1 MSDLGDIVQ
10 EFLVESHENLDQ
22 LDRDLVALEAQ
33 PGSRELLSSIFR
45 TIHTIKGTSGFLAFH
60 RLEKVTHV
68 GESLLSRL
76 RDGAQEMTPAT
87 TDALLRMV
95 DTVRGLL
102 AEIEENGQELPG
114 DDSEVV
120 AAVNACITDDA
131 AKAATPAAPAA
142 TATPATPATDAT
154 PAASAPDAAAAG
166 TPVVEGVPVV
176 IEGTP
181 VVVEPPAEVVVVQPV
196 VAIVEV
202 PATPQP
208 AAATPQPS
216 AGPAATPAV
225 QPSATPG
232 ATAAVQPSAT
242 PGATAAAVQP
252 SATPAAQ
259 SPATAA
265 APAAGTQQP
274 AAAVQEKPGSQKPPT
289 PPAGAK
295 GAPEPGEEGTSR
307 RSVADQSIRV
317 DVDLLDKLMNLVG
330 ELVLTRNQ
338 LVRAIG
344 TVSDP
349 GMTRTGQRLNLITS
363 ELQESVMKTRMQAI
377 DHIWSKLPRV
387 VRDLSSTFGKQIKLA
402 QEGKETELDRS
413 LLEAVKDPLTH
424 LVRNAVDHGIET
436 PADRVAAGKPAEGT
450 LTLRAYHEGGHVIV
464 EVRDDGSGIDPDKIA
479 RIAVEKGIVSRD
491 QLAAM
496 DKREILGL
504 VFKPGFSTAKAVTN
518 VSGRGVGMDVV
529 KTNIERIGGAV
540 DVDSVV
546 GKGTTWRLTIPLTL
560 AIIQALTIECA
571 QERYVIPQVAVHELV
586 YLDGQS
592 GRVVEH
598 AMGAP
603 VYRLRGKLLPLV
615 YLDETLGVA
624 HGGEHDTD
632 VYVAVLQAEG
642 KRFGLVVDRVLNTE
656 EVVVKPLTSRFKDIG
671 VYAGATL
678 LGDGRVA
685 LILDVASLA
694 RRAHLAASGE
704 RENAEAT
711 VRRGGGNADR
721 LLIAGVGD
729 RRVAIPLDMVT
740 RLEEFPV
747 ERIERTGSR
756 EVVQYR
762 DQILPVLRLSHLL
775 GAYETEAGP
784 TVPVVVYTENGRSVA
799 LAVEKIIDIVEEG
812 LDDSKRDFGDDG
824 LLGSAVI
831 QQRVTELLDVR
842 RAILAADPLF
852 HTSMDPYEQY
862 QTGTDADYTSSYQTA
877 GA

>member
-1 MSDLGDIVQ
+1 MSELGDIVQ

-33 PGSRELLSSIFR
+33 PGSRDLLSSIFR
-45 TIHTIKGTSGFLAFH
+45 TIHTIKGTSGFLAFN

-76 RDGAQEMTPAT
+76 RDGAQGMTPAT

-102 AEIEENGQELPG
+102 SEIEENGQELPG

-120 AAVNACITDDA
+120 AAVNACITDDS
-131 AKAATPAAPAA
+131 AKAAAPAAAKPAAPA
-142 TATPATPATDAT
+142 
-154 PAASAPDAAAAG
+154 PAAAPAPEPVAAEVAAPE
-166 TPVVEGVPVV
+166 PVAEV
-176 IEGTP
+176 

-196 VAIVEV
+196 VAVIE
-202 PATPQP
+202 TP
-208 AAATPQPS
+208 AAAPPPPP
-216 AGPAATPAV
+216 PAAEKPAAEK
-225 QPSATPG
+225 P
-232 ATAAVQPSAT
+232 AAEPPAAR
-242 PGATAAAVQP
+242 PAPPAAAR
-252 SATPAAQ
+252 PA
-259 SPATAA
+259 PPAA
-265 APAAGTQQP
+265 APPAPPAPPAAG
-274 AAAVQEKPGSQKPPT
+274 KGPG
-289 PPAGAK
+289 
-295 GAPEPGEEGTSR
+295 EPGEEPASR

-387 VRDLSSTFGKQIKLA
+387 VRDLSSTFGKQIRLA

-436 PADRVAAGKPAEGT
+436 PAERVAAGKPAEGT

-491 QLAAM
+491 QLATM
-496 DKREILGL
+496 DRREILAL

-546 GKGTTWRLTIPLTL
+546 GQGTTWRLTIPLTL
-560 AIIQALTIECA
+560 AIIQALTIECGH
-571 QERYVIPQVAVHELV
+571 ERYVIPQVAVHELV

-615 YLDETLGVA
+615 YLDDTLGLA
-624 HGGEHDTD
+624 RDGEHDTD

-704 RENAEAT
+704 RESADTT

-775 GAYETEAGP
+775 GAYETEPGP

-852 HTSMDPYEQY
+852 HTSMDPYEHDPY
-862 QTGTDADYTSSYQTA
+862 QTGTEADYTYQPA

>member
-1 MSDLGDIVQ
+1 MSELGDIVQ

-33 PGSRELLSSIFR
+33 PGSRDLLSSIFR
-45 TIHTIKGTSGFLAFH
+45 TIHTIKGTSGFLAFN
-60 RLEKVTHV
+60 RLERVTHV

-76 RDGAQEMTPAT
+76 RDGAQGMTPAT

-102 AEIEENGQELPG
+102 SEIEENGQELPG

-131 AKAATPAAPAA
+131 ARPAAAAAAAAPAAPAPPAAPAA
-142 TATPATPATDAT
+142 AAPPAE
-154 PAASAPDAAAAG
+154 
-166 TPVVEGVPVV
+166 PV
-176 IEGTP
+176 I
-181 VVVEPPAEVVVVQPV
+181 VVEPPAEVVVVEPV
-196 VAIVEV
+196 IAVVET
-202 PATPQP
+202 PAPVEPAPPAAAPPPAAPAPPAPAPAP
-208 AAATPQPS
+208 AAATPPPAAEPAPAAS
-216 AGPAATPAV
+216 PAPARPAAGPAAEGGDDAV
-225 QPSATPG
+225 
-232 ATAAVQPSAT
+232 
-242 PGATAAAVQP
+242 
-252 SATPAAQ
+252 
-259 SPATAA
+259 
-265 APAAGTQQP
+265 
-274 AAAVQEKPGSQKPPT
+274 
-289 PPAGAK
+289 
-295 GAPEPGEEGTSR
+295 SR

-344 TVSDP
+344 AVSDP

-377 DHIWSKLPRV
+377 DHLWSKLPRV

-436 PADRVAAGKPAEGT
+436 PDDRVAAGKPAEGT

-491 QLAAM
+491 QLATM
-496 DKREILGL
+496 DRREILGL

-560 AIIQALTIECA
+560 AIIQALTIECG

-615 YLDETLGVA
+615 YLDDTLGLA
-624 HGGEHDTD
+624 RDGEHDTD

-694 RRAHLAASGE
+694 RRAHLAAAGAE
-704 RENAEAT
+704 RETAETT

-775 GAYETEAGP
+775 GAYETEPGP
-784 TVPVVVYTENGRSVA
+784 TVPVVVYTEKGRSVA

-812 LDDSKRDFGDDG
+812 LDDSKRDFGEDG

-842 RAILAADPLF
+842 RAILAADPMF
-852 HTSMDPYEQY
+852 HTSIDPDPYEQHDPY
-862 QTGTDADYTSSYQTA
+862 QAGAEADYTYQPA

>member
-1 MSDLGDIVQ
+1 MSELGDIVQ

-33 PGSRELLSSIFR
+33 PGSRDLLSSIFR
-45 TIHTIKGTSGFLAFH
+45 TIHTIKGTSGFLAFN
-60 RLEKVTHV
+60 RLERVTHV

-102 AEIEENGQELPG
+102 SEIEENGQEQPG

-120 AAVNACITDDA
+120 AAVNACITDDSA
-131 AKAATPAAPAA
+131 PKAAPAA
-142 TATPATPATDAT
+142 RAAAK
-154 PAASAPDAAAAG
+154 PAAAPA
-166 TPVVEGVPVV
+166 P
-176 IEGTP
+176 
-181 VVVEPPAEVVVVQPV
+181 EVVVVEQQPV
-196 VAIVEV
+196 EVVVVEEVVAVVEA
-202 PATPQP
+202 PASPPPSAAPPPAPTAPPSAAAPPP
-208 AAATPQPS
+208 AAAPPTAAPPPPAPAPS
-216 AGPAATPAV
+216 A
-225 QPSATPG
+225 
-232 ATAAVQPSAT
+232 
-242 PGATAAAVQP
+242 
-252 SATPAAQ
+252 
-259 SPATAA
+259 
-265 APAAGTQQP
+265 
-274 AAAVQEKPGSQKPPT
+274 
-289 PPAGAK
+289 PAGAK
-295 GAPEPGEEGTSR
+295 PAAAAEPGDDAVSR

-344 TVSDP
+344 SVADP

-377 DHIWSKLPRV
+377 DHLWSKLPRV
-387 VRDLSSTFGKQIKLA
+387 VRDLSSTFGKQIRLA

-436 PADRVAAGKPAEGT
+436 PEDRVAAGKSPEGT

-464 EVRDDGSGIDPDKIA
+464 EVRDDGGGIDPDKIA

-496 DKREILGL
+496 DRREVLGL
-504 VFKPGFSTAKAVTN
+504 VFRPGFSTAKAVTN

-546 GKGTTWRLTIPLTL
+546 GQGTTWRLTIPLTL
-560 AIIQALTIECA
+560 AIIQALTIECGA
-571 QERYVIPQVAVHELV
+571 ERYVIPQVAVHELV

-615 YLDETLGVA
+615 YLDDTLGLA
-624 HGGEHDTD
+624 RDGEHDTD

-694 RRAHLAASGE
+694 RRAHLASGGE
-704 RENAEAT
+704 RTDADTT
-711 VRRGGGNADR
+711 VRRGGDNADR

-775 GAYETEAGP
+775 GAYETEPGP

-812 LDDSKRDFGDDG
+812 LDDSRRDFGDDG

-852 HTSMDPYEQY
+852 HTSMDPYEHDPY
-862 QTGTDADYTSSYQTA
+862 QAGTEAEYNSYQPA

>member
-1 MSDLGDIVQ
+1 MSELGDIVQ

-33 PGSRELLSSIFR
+33 PGSRDLLSSIFR
-45 TIHTIKGTSGFLAFH
+45 TIHTIKGTSGFLAFN

-76 RDGAQEMTPAT
+76 RDGAQGMTPAT

-120 AAVNACITDDA
+120 AAVNACITDDS
-131 AKAATPAAPAA
+131 AKAAAPAAAKPAAPA
-142 TATPATPATDAT
+142 
-154 PAASAPDAAAAG
+154 PAAAPAPEPVAAEVAAPE
-166 TPVVEGVPVV
+166 PVAEV
-176 IEGTP
+176 

-196 VAIVEV
+196 VAVIE
-202 PATPQP
+202 TP
-208 AAATPQPS
+208 AAAPPPPPQ
-216 AGPAATPAV
+216 AAEKPAAEK
-225 QPSATPG
+225 
-232 ATAAVQPSAT
+232 
-242 PGATAAAVQP
+242 
-252 SATPAAQ
+252 
-259 SPATAA
+259 PATEK
-265 APAAGTQQP
+265 P
-274 AAAVQEKPGSQKPPT
+274 AAARPT
-289 PPAGAK
+289 PPAAAPPAPPAAAGK
-295 GAPEPGEEGTSR
+295 GAGEPGEEPASR

-387 VRDLSSTFGKQIKLA
+387 VRDLSSTFGKQIRLA

-436 PADRVAAGKPAEGT
+436 PAERVAAGKPAEGT

-491 QLAAM
+491 QLATM
-496 DKREILGL
+496 DRREILAL

-546 GKGTTWRLTIPLTL
+546 GQGTTWRLTIPLTL
-560 AIIQALTIECA
+560 AIIQALTIECGR
-571 QERYVIPQVAVHELV
+571 ERYVIPQVAVHELV

-615 YLDETLGVA
+615 YLDDTLGLA
-624 HGGEHDTD
+624 RDGEHDTD

-694 RRAHLAASGE
+694 RRAHLAASPE
-704 RENAEAT
+704 RESADTT

-775 GAYETEAGP
+775 GAYETEPGP

-852 HTSMDPYEQY
+852 HTSMDPYEHDPY
-862 QTGTDADYTSSYQTA
+862 QAGTEADYTYQPA

>member
-1 MSDLGDIVQ
+1 
-10 EFLVESHENLDQ
+10 
-22 LDRDLVALEAQ
+22 
-33 PGSRELLSSIFR
+33 
-45 TIHTIKGTSGFLAFH
+45 
-60 RLEKVTHV
+60 
-68 GESLLSRL
+68 
-76 RDGAQEMTPAT
+76 
-87 TDALLRMV
+87 
-95 DTVRGLL
+95 
-102 AEIEENGQELPG
+102 
-114 DDSEVV
+114 
-120 AAVNACITDDA
+120 
-131 AKAATPAAPAA
+131 
-142 TATPATPATDAT
+142 
-154 PAASAPDAAAAG
+154 
-166 TPVVEGVPVV
+166 
-176 IEGTP
+176 
-181 VVVEPPAEVVVVQPV
+181 
-196 VAIVEV
+196 
-202 PATPQP
+202 
-208 AAATPQPS
+208 
-216 AGPAATPAV
+216 
-225 QPSATPG
+225 
-232 ATAAVQPSAT
+232 
-242 PGATAAAVQP
+242 
-252 SATPAAQ
+252 
-259 SPATAA
+259 
-265 APAAGTQQP
+265 
-274 AAAVQEKPGSQKPPT
+274 
-289 PPAGAK
+289 
-295 GAPEPGEEGTSR
+295 
-307 RSVADQSIRV
+307 
-317 DVDLLDKLMNLVG
+317 
-330 ELVLTRNQ
+330 
-338 LVRAIG
+338 
-344 TVSDP
+344 
-349 GMTRTGQRLNLITS
+349 
-363 ELQESVMKTRMQAI
+363 
-377 DHIWSKLPRV
+377 
-387 VRDLSSTFGKQIKLA
+387 
-402 QEGKETELDRS
+402 
-413 LLEAVKDPLTH
+413 VKDPLTH

-436 PADRVAAGKPAEGT
+436 PDERVAAGKPAEGT

-464 EVRDDGSGIDPDKIA
+464 EVRDDGAGIDPDKIA
-479 RIAVEKGIVSRD
+479 RIGVEKGIVSRD
-491 QLAAM
+491 QLATM
-496 DKREILGL
+496 DRREILGL

-560 AIIQALTIECA
+560 AIIQALTIECGH
-571 QERYVIPQVAVHELV
+571 ERYVIPQVAVHELV
-586 YLDGQS
+586 YLDGQT

-615 YLDETLGVA
+615 YLDDTLGLA
-624 HGGEHDTD
+624 RDGEHDTD

-694 RRAHLAASGE
+694 RRAHLAAGGE
-704 RENAEAT
+704 RADVDTT

-775 GAYETEAGP
+775 GAYETEPGP

-852 HTSMDPYEQY
+852 HTSMDPYDHDPY
-862 QTGTDADYTSSYQTA
+862 QAGTEADYTTYQPV